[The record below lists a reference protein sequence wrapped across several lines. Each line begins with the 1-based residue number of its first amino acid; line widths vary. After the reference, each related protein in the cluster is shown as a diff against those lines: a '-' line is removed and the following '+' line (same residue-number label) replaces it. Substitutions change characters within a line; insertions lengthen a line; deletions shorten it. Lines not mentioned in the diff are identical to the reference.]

1 MRYVRMHVQQVGTTA
16 MTGKAEYSLEEKA
29 VAQLCDFFKC
39 NKTQILH
46 ALREKPLNQDYQP
59 HFTLWATCNPL

>member
-29 VAQLCDFFKC
+29 VAQEVEGLL
-39 NKTQILH
+39 T
-46 ALREKPLNQDYQP
+46 NQKVS
-59 HFTLWATCNPL
+59 

>member
-29 VAQLCDFFKC
+29 VAQEVERVVHQSKGLLIDSSATPVC
-39 NKTQILH
+39 
-46 ALREKPLNQDYQP
+46 
-59 HFTLWATCNPL
+59 TLSPRWLLKHK